1 MTEASTSSQA
11 PSLRDMAEKMYSAKE
26 EEEKRRL
33 PSTLPPLPQNRKAM
47 VCEVWL
53 DELIQGLYE
62 DLSEYM
68 DFRRLDSQ
76 VERKAARSHDSDGV
90 ASMASAAVPDM
101 ERLPFAKFE
110 SADWMRLGMLCER
123 LGRPEDA
130 ERCYRTCVAMSDPK
144 VNMTSLLGLQRLY
157 AYTFAWPRELIA
169 VAVQVLE
176 VHAATD
182 DSGDEVMSPSVCGAL
197 AAAVAKCGLQAVR
210 DAIKNDPACCS
221 KPRIRASLESLLH
234 EFVRWQSLGF
244 DT

>member
-1 MTEASTSSQA
+1 
-11 PSLRDMAEKMYSAKE
+11 
-26 EEEKRRL
+26 
-33 PSTLPPLPQNRKAM
+33 
-47 VCEVWL
+47 
-53 DELIQGLYE
+53 
-62 DLSEYM
+62 
-68 DFRRLDSQ
+68 
-76 VERKAARSHDSDGV
+76 
-90 ASMASAAVPDM
+90 MASAAVPDM